1 MSTAVPTRWAATVSL
16 IRSGNGNG
24 KPDTVNDPDRI
35 SNPRQNAVYK
45 NYLHLQSIRADQ
57 SASPSAE
64 GLAGHLVACVGFGLK
79 GAELA
84 LATTIAGGAFLG
96 IDSSSE
102 HLKAAVRN
110 GSCDFMVNTLD
121 ESLRVLKNELRKQKA
136 LSVGL
141 LGDAS
146 AILPAMVDRGVQP
159 DMIADTASSES
170 EAASSMQR
178 NALLQFVERGA
189 RNLNTQA
196 EKFSQPADRIAVV
209 WTADTIM
216 DLKRMDTLALEQL
229 PPDDTIRRRWLH
241 QASGCFHRQRP
252 LRRVLE
258 LRPEELPLLLSAFRN
273 AVSTATIQAPASID
287 WQSADGSKHSM
298 DLQRP

>member
-1 MSTAVPTRWAATVSL
+1 VSL

-24 KPDTVNDPDRI
+24 KTDTVSDPDRI

-57 SASPSAE
+57 FLNPSAE
-64 GLAGHLVACVGFGLK
+64 SLAGHLVACVGFGQQ

-121 ESLRVLKNELRKQKA
+121 ESLRVLKNELRQQKA

-146 AILPAMVDRGVQP
+146 EILPAMIERGVQP
-159 DMIADTASSES
+159 DLIADTASSES
-170 EAASSMQR
+170 ETASGMQHD
-178 NALLQFVERGA
+178 ALHQFIERGA
-189 RNLNTQA
+189 RNLNTQT
-196 EKFSQPADRIAVV
+196 EKLARPSDQIEVV
-209 WTADTIM
+209 WTAANTM

-229 PPDDTIRRRWLH
+229 PSDDTLRQRWLR

-252 LRRVLE
+252 LQRVLE
-258 LRPEELPLLLSAFRN
+258 LRPEELTPLLNALQN
-273 AVSTATIQAPASID
+273 AVSSGTIQAPASVD
-287 WQSADGSKHSM
+287 WQTADGSKHSM
-298 DLQRP
+298 DLR

>member
-1 MSTAVPTRWAATVSL
+1 
-16 IRSGNGNG
+16 
-24 KPDTVNDPDRI
+24 VNDSDRI
-35 SNPRQNAVYK
+35 PNPQPSQAAVYR
-45 NYLHLQSIRADQ
+45 NYLHLQSIGADQ
-57 SASPSAE
+57 FPNPS
-64 GLAGHLVACVGFGLK
+64 GNSLAGRLIACVGFGLK

-146 AILPAMVDRGVQP
+146 AILPAMVDRGLQP
-159 DMIADTASSES
+159 DLIADTAPPEN
-170 EAASSMQR
+170 EADSIQHD
-178 NALLQFVERGA
+178 ALAQLIERGA
-189 RNLNTQA
+189 RSLNTRA
-196 EKFSQPADRIAVV
+196 EKFSQPTGFIEVI
-209 WTADTIM
+209 WTATNIA
-216 DLKRMDTLALEQL
+216 DLKHLDALALEQL
-229 PPDDTIRRRWLH
+229 PPGDTIRQKWLR

-252 LRRVLE
+252 LQRVLG
-258 LRPEELPLLLSAFRN
+258 LQPEELTLLLRAFQN
-273 AVSTATIQAPASID
+273 AASTATIQSPASVS
-287 WQSADGSKHSM
+287 WQTADGSKHSI
-298 DLQRP
+298 DLHR